1 MASNPDVQQFLTAM
15 RGRITPEQAGLA
27 VFGGERRVPGLRREE
42 VAQLAGVSTAYYT
55 RMERGD
61 LSGVSES
68 VLYALVRAFALDEA
82 ESAHLFDLARAA
94 TGPRRAPRSK
104 PTPRVSPQLALLID
118 AMDVPAL
125 AMTQL
130 GDSVASNPMGRALFP
145 DLFPPD
151 QPSLNGTRYLFL
163 DDRARVF
170 YPDWEKTAREAV
182 SGLRLMAGHDP
193 SDRALMAMVG
203 ELATRSTEFRT
214 WWGGHTVRT
223 HFSGTKSIHHPV
235 VGDMTLGFE
244 VLALPSTPGL
254 SLITYITEPAT
265 PSADAMNLLRSWAAE
280 GAYARAGIANH
291 AAKSH

>member
-1 MASNPDVQQFLTAM
+1 MASNPDVQQFLTAL
-15 RGRITPEQAGLA
+15 RGRITPEQAGLTT
-27 VFGGERRVPGLRREE
+27 FGSERRVPGLRREE

-61 LSGVSES
+61 LGGVSES
-68 VLYALVRAFALDEA
+68 VLYALVRALELNEA

-94 TGPRRAPRSK
+94 TGLRRAPRVK
-104 PTPRVSPQLALLID
+104 PTPRVSPRLALLID
-118 AMDVPAL
+118 ALDVPAL

-130 GDSVASNPMGRALFP
+130 GDCVASNPMGRALFP

-151 QPSLNGTRYLFL
+151 RPPLNGTRYLFL

-193 SDRALMAMVG
+193 SDRALMALVG
-203 ELATRSTEFRT
+203 ELATRSADFRT

-223 HFSGTKSIHHPV
+223 HFAGTKTIHHPV

-244 VLALPSTPGL
+244 VMALPSTPGL
-254 SLITYITEPAT
+254 NLLTYIAEPST
-265 PSADAMNLLRSWAAE
+265 PSADALNLLRSWTADSAATE
-280 GAYARAGIANH
+280 IDTARQH
-291 AAKSH
+291 